1 MKFLHGLF
9 VCVMERALGVCLAAD
24 LFTLDIYTDIYICVC
39 VCVCVCIQRAFE
51 QFEPL
56 KNPKS
61 LTTIK

>member
-1 MKFLHGLF
+1 
-9 VCVMERALGVCLAAD
+9 MERALGVCLAAD